1 MNDIIKLIYE
11 GELAADRILSGNS
24 SDKAIRAHFLTDAVI
39 LQHVIPASTF
49 TDNELSLMKAIILDC
64 SKNHVGI
71 GSKDIPV
78 AKRFRSKISVIMVFV
93 SLYG

>member
-1 MNDIIKLIYE
+1 MRVNWLLTEFSVVIVLIRE
-11 GELAADRILSGNS
+11 
-24 SDKAIRAHFLTDAVI
+24 HFFIDAVI

-49 TDNELSLMKAIILDC
+49 TDNELSLMKTIILDC

-71 GSKDIPV
+71 GSKDIPM

>member
-1 MNDIIKLIYE
+1 MRVNWLLTAISY
-11 GELAADRILSGNS
+11 
-24 SDKAIRAHFLTDAVI
+24 DKAIREHFLIDAAI
-39 LQHVIPASTF
+39 LQHVISAGAF
-49 TDNELSLMKAIILDC
+49 TDNELSLMKTIILDC